1 MYIYEF
7 HVATPYAGTES
18 IYKEQSETPIAEID
32 LNEMLAD
39 YVYEKAESFAYL
51 RTGWEEDFEDEED
64 REMWIADCFESS
76 YWEQLK

>member
-1 MYIYEF
+1 MRELSQF
-7 HVATPYAGTES
+7 
-18 IYKEQSETPIAEID
+18 

-64 REMWIADCFESS
+64 REM
-76 YWEQLK
+76 